1 MSASNKC
8 PYLHFTMDLKE
19 LLTLR
24 LSTAE
29 DLVHSTVAQWAS
41 ALAPPESISALAQL
55 AAL

>member
-1 MSASNKC
+1 MYASNKC